1 MKCPSGW
8 VFDEISGHKKDLFRI
23 IGVPVPTVGKTM
35 VEDKED
41 DQEIDISDDTSM
53 DIALDD
59 LENL

>member
-1 MKCPSGW
+1 M
-8 VFDEISGHKKDLFRI
+8 FRI